1 MNDFTIYGSSFDA
14 CLESLSRVL
23 NRCVETNLVINFE
36 KCHFMVTKG
45 IVLGHLVSSKGIE
58 VDKAKIDIISS
69 LPYSHQCRKFVLF
82 LDMQVSIRGSFRT
95 SAKLHLLDQEF
106 EDLKISLRILLVF
119 TILQCQINSIDV
131 AFVLDVLDKA

>member
-45 IVLGHLVSSKGIE
+45 IMLGPLVSNKGLE
-58 VDKAKIDIISS
+58 VDMAKIDVISS
-69 LPYSHQCRKFVLF
+69 LSYL
-82 LDMQVSIRGSFRT
+82 
-95 SAKLHLLDQEF
+95 
-106 EDLKISLRILLVF
+106 
-119 TILQCQINSIDV
+119 
-131 AFVLDVLDKA
+131 AFVQKSSSFSYT